1 MSDAAATG
9 AAPTRGG
16 PSGVLF
22 WASAAIGVGMI
33 AIGVAGV
40 LRDQDATVPRNLA
53 LWLFGSGIVHDVVVI
68 PLAVLLGWATGR
80 VLPRYAWTPVRL
92 GLAWSALISI
102 MFWPAV
108 RGWGVR
114 EGNPSLFPLDYARNL
129 TVTLV
134 VTWLLVGLAII
145 LNRRRVRPTFGA
157 TS

>member
-1 MSDAAATG
+1 MNDDTTT
-9 AAPTRGG
+9 APPARGG
-16 PSGVLF
+16 PSGLVF
-22 WASAAIGVGMI
+22 WASAAIGVAMI
-33 AIGVAGV
+33 GFGVAGV

-53 LWLFGSGIVHDVVVI
+53 LWLFGAGIVHDAVVL

-92 GLAWSALISI
+92 GLAWSALVSI
-102 MFWPAV
+102 VFWPAV

-134 VTWLLVGLAII
+134 ATWLVVGLAIV
-145 LNRRRVRPTFGA
+145 LNRRRGRRAVERA
-157 TS
+157 A